1 MKSGSQEEPPASV
14 VSKGPKQVGDI
25 RARWAWVEPVVWT
38 DRMLAALETGVKGG
52 VWFSLVDKV
61 HSEKTLRAS
70 WERVRGNRGSGGVD
84 GVTVGRFAKDVEERL
99 CKLSVSL
106 MEGKYQPLPVRRV
119 WIPKTDGRRRPLGIP
134 AVRDRVVQGAL
145 RSVLEP
151 IFEKEFSEHSYGF
164 RPGRGPKDA
173 LRRVD
178 RLLKEGY
185 VYVLDADLKSYFDT
199 IPHEK
204 LMKVVSG
211 RIADGR
217 VLELL
222 ELYLKQGVLEGM
234 RGWTALKGTPQGA
247 VISPLLSNIY
257 LDPLDRKMKE
267 SGFEMTRYAD
277 DFVIQCRSGSEAE
290 RALAIL
296 RQWVEQSGLQL
307 HPEKTRIVDMSQ
319 PGGFDFL
326 GYHFERDRH
335 WPSRKSLRK
344 FRDRIR
350 GKTKRT
356 NGHSMDQIIKE
367 VNKTTRG
374 WFEYFKH
381 GNRTTL
387 KILDCW
393 IRMRLRS
400 ILRKRHGGRGRG
412 RGCDHRRWP
421 NAYFAS
427 YGLFTMREAHMAAC
441 RSR

>member
-1 MKSGSQEEPPASV
+1 VRSGSQEERPATV
-14 VSKGPKQVGDI
+14 VGRLPKQAGDI

-38 DRMLAALETGVKGG
+38 DRMLAALEQGVRGG

-61 HSEKTLRAS
+61 YSQKTLRAS
-70 WERVRGNRGSGGVD
+70 WERVRANRGSGGVD
-84 GVTVGRFAKDVEERL
+84 GMTVERFGMDVEERIG
-99 CKLSVSL
+99 KLSASL
-106 MEGKYQPLPVRRV
+106 REGKYQPLSVRRV
-119 WIPKTDGRRRPLGIP
+119 WIPKSDGRRRPLGIP
-134 AVRDRVVQGAL
+134 AVRDRIVQGAL

-178 RLLKEGY
+178 RLLKAGY
-185 VYVLDADLKSYFDT
+185 THVVDADLKSYFDT

-204 LMKVVSG
+204 LMELVSE
-211 RIADGR
+211 RVADGR
-217 VLELL
+217 VLKLVGM
-222 ELYLKQGVLEGM
+222 YLKQGVLEGM
-234 RGWTALKGTPQGA
+234 RGWTPLQGTPQGA
-247 VISPLLSNIY
+247 VISPLLSNVY
-257 LDPLDRKMKE
+257 LDPLDHLMKG
-267 SGFEMTRYAD
+267 SGFEMTRYGD
-277 DFVIQCRSGSEAE
+277 DFVIQCGSESEAE
-290 RALAIL
+290 KALELL
-296 RQWVEQSGLQL
+296 RQWVEGSGLKL
-307 HPEKTRIVDMSQ
+307 HPDKTRVVDMSK

-335 WPSRKSLRK
+335 WPSDKSLRK
-344 FRDRIR
+344 FKDKIR

-356 NGHSMDQIIKE
+356 NGHSMKEIITE

-387 KILDCW
+387 RSLDGW

-421 NAYFAS
+421 NAYFAA
-427 YGLFTMREAHMAAC
+427 YGLFTMQEAHIDAC